1 MKEGVN
7 IPKYTAEQLRWC
19 RMYEAETGWA
29 PLMCD
34 FENGNESF
42 YEAARRS
49 VGWFESWASNALLR
63 VTAHS
68 IPGAPQIETGASSR
82 K

>member
-1 MKEGVN
+1 MRYGANVS
-7 IPKYTAEQLRWC
+7 IYTPEQLRWC
-19 RMYEAETGWA
+19 RMYEAETGWS

-42 YEAARRS
+42 YEAARKS
-49 VGWFESWASNALLR
+49 VGWFESWASHALLR

-68 IPGAPQIETGASSR
+68 IPGAPEAQP
-82 K
+82 